1 MVRAAIIPAPLFL
14 NRQPLPMPAQRSDA
28 LAELRSKLTDYARRW
43 PEEAEHTAPFLQLLA
58 EADGSADDCGASQHA
73 AADPFRRERLAG
85 HFTGGAWLVDRAGRR
100 VLLTHHRKLGRWLQL
115 GGHADGDRDM
125 AAVALKEAEEES
137 GLTGLSVDAELFD
150 LDRHWIPERRDVPGH
165 WHYDLRYIVRAGDD
179 EAFVVSE
186 ESLDLAWRDVGELLD
201 DASAD
206 ESMRRLARKWLAR
219 GG

>member
-1 MVRAAIIPAPLFL
+1 
-14 NRQPLPMPAQRSDA
+14 MPAHRPDA
-28 LAELRSKLTDYARRW
+28 IAELRSELTDYARRW
-43 PEEAEHTAPFLQLLA
+43 PEEAEHTAAFLELLA
-58 EADGSADDCGASQHA
+58 EADRAGAAPSAAAQHE

-137 GLTGLSVDAELFD
+137 GLAGLSVERELFD
-150 LDRHWIPERRDVPGH
+150 LDRHWIPQRRDVPGH
-165 WHYDLRYIVRAGDD
+165 WHYDLRYVVRAGDSED
-179 EAFVVSE
+179 YVVSE
-186 ESLDLAWRDVGELLD
+186 ESLDLAWREVGEVLAD
-201 DASAD
+201 PDSD